1 VSASPNLK
9 LPYLDQNQNQKT
21 VTHNA
26 ALRMLDAL
34 VQLQVQSSALAAPPA
49 SPGDGQCWIVASGG
63 SGAWQGKDLNVAAWQ
78 DGAWMF
84 YAPTIGMLA
93 YNDATASPI
102 LWTGSAWAPFGG
114 GSGGAVT
121 SVAGRTGA
129 VTLGV
134 ADVGGAAPLASP
146 ALSGTPTAPT
156 PTAGD
161 NTTKLATTA
170 FVAAAAAGG
179 GAVTSVAGR
188 TGAVTLAVAD
198 VGGAAPL
205 ASPALSGTPTA
216 PTPTA
221 GDSTTKL
228 ATTGFVAASFLTAA
242 AAGSTYAPLAS
253 PVLTGTPQAPT
264 PAAGDSSGKIATTGF
279 VTANFVTYAYAG
291 ANYATSA
298 NASLTGTPTAPTQPQ
313 NNNSTRIATTAYA
326 DRAAAAII
334 GRTQVS
340 DAAYAVLATDRTI
353 AVTALTAARTL
364 TLPAASAYP
373 AGATLTVVDESGA
386 CSATSTVT
394 IAAAGTDTVNGA
406 ASAVLSAPN
415 SYLALESNTAN
426 KWTVIDQPS
435 GVVSGLNG
443 GPLAGFRNRV
453 IDGNF
458 AINQRGQVSGT
469 ALAAAAYGHDRWKA
483 GASGCT
489 YTFAAATPDTLLT
502 VTAGTLTQV
511 IEAANVEGGTYT
523 LSWTGTATARVYQG
537 TAAGSYVASPLV
549 VTGLSAGA
557 NTTIEFSLG
566 TLGKVQFEP
575 GPVATP
581 FERRSI
587 SIELMLCQRY
597 YVALLSPNVYLY
609 FYSYNIATA
618 TPVLAYL
625 LPVQMRAAPTLT
637 IVGAWVTSNSS
648 QPTTGGV
655 GSASFALTVTVPAT
669 GAFVCQ
675 NTNAGTGLTLSA
687 EL

>member
-1 VSASPNLK
+1 MSNTPNLK

-34 VQLQVQSSALAAPPA
+34 VQLQIQSSALAAPPA

-84 YAPTIGMLA
+84 YAPTTGTLA

-102 LWTGSAWAPFGG
+102 VWTGSAWAPLAG
-114 GSGGAVT
+114 GSGAVTSVAGRTGAVTLGVADVGGAAPLASPVLTGTPSAPTAVAGDSTTKLATTAFVAAATAGGGAVT

-146 ALSGTPTAPT
+146 ALTGTPSAPT
-156 PTAGD
+156 
-161 NTTKLATTA
+161 
-170 FVAAAAAGG
+170 
-179 GAVTSVAGR
+179 AV
-188 TGAVTLAVAD
+188 
-198 VGGAAPL
+198 
-205 ASPALSGTPTA
+205 
-216 PTPTA
+216 A

-242 AAGSTYAPLAS
+242 TAGSTYAPLAS

-279 VTANFVTYAYAG
+279 VTASFVTYAYAG

-313 NNNSTRIATTAYA
+313 NNSSTRIATTAYA

-340 DAAYAVLATDRTI
+340 DAAYTVLASDRTV
-353 AVTALTAARTL
+353 AVTALTAARVL

-373 AGATLTVVDESGA
+373 AGAALTIVDESGA

-406 ASAVLSAPN
+406 ANAVLAAPYA
-415 SYLALESNTAN
+415 YLALESNTAN

-453 IDGNF
+453 INGNF
-458 AINQRGQVSGT
+458 AINQRVQASGT

-483 GASGCT
+483 GAAGGT
-489 YTFAAATPDTLLT
+489 YTFTAAAPDTLLT

-511 IEAANVEGGTYT
+511 IEAANVEGGAYT
-523 LSWTGTATARVYQG
+523 LSWAGTATARVYQG
-537 TAAGSYVASPLV
+537 TAAGAYVASPLV

-557 NTTIEFSLG
+557 NTTIEFGPG

-581 FERRSI
+581 FERRPLSV
-587 SIELMLCQRY
+587 ELALCLRY
-597 YVALLSPNVYLY
+597 YTSLLSPNVYIY
-609 FYSYNIATA
+609 FYAYNVATA
-618 TPVLAYL
+618 TPILAYL
-625 LPVQMRAAPTLT
+625 LPVQMRATPTIT
-637 IVGAWVTSNSS
+637 IVGSWVTSNSS
-648 QPTTGGV
+648 QPSLAGTGSG
-655 GSASFALTVTVPAT
+655 SFALSVTVAAT

>member
-1 VSASPNLK
+1 VSNTPNLK

-34 VQLQVQSSALAAPPA
+34 VQLQIQSSALAAPPA

-63 SGAWQGKDLNVAAWQ
+63 SGAWLGKDLNVAAWQ

-84 YAPTIGMLA
+84 YAPTTGTLA

-102 LWTGSAWAPFGG
+102 VWTGSAWAPLAG
-114 GSGGAVT
+114 GSGAVT

-146 ALSGTPTAPT
+146 ALTGTPSAPT
-156 PTAGD
+156 AVAGD
-161 NTTKLATTA
+161 STTKLATTA
-170 FVAAAAAGG
+170 FVAAATAGG

-188 TGAVTLAVAD
+188 TGAVTLGVAD
-198 VGGAAPL
+198 VAGAAPL
-205 ASPALSGTPTA
+205 ASPALTGTPSA
-216 PTPTA
+216 PTA
-221 GDSTTKL
+221 VVGDSTTKL
-228 ATTGFVAASFLTAA
+228 ATTGFVAASFLTTAT
-242 AAGSTYAPLAS
+242 AGSTYAPLAS

-279 VTANFVTYAYAG
+279 VTASFVTYAYAG

-340 DAAYAVLATDRTI
+340 DAAYAVLATDRTV

-373 AGATLTVVDESGA
+373 AGAALTIVDESGA

-394 IAAAGTDTVNGA
+394 IATAGTDTVNGA
-406 ASAVLSAPN
+406 ANAVLAAPY

-426 KWTVIDQPS
+426 KWTVIDAPS

-453 IDGNF
+453 INGNF
-458 AINQRGQVSGT
+458 AINQRVGASGT

-483 GASGCT
+483 GAAGCT
-489 YTFAAATPDTLLT
+489 YTFTAATPDTLLT
-502 VTAGTLTQV
+502 VTAGTLAQV
-511 IEAANVEGGTYT
+511 IEAANIEGGPFV
-523 LSWTGTATARVYQG
+523 LSWAGTATARVYQG
-537 TAAGSYVASPLV
+537 TAAGAYVASPLV

-557 NTTIEFSLG
+557 NTTVEFATG
-566 TLGKVQFEP
+566 TLGRVQFEP

-581 FERRSI
+581 FERRPI
-587 SIELMLCQRY
+587 GTETVLCQRFY
-597 YVALLSPNVYLY
+597 QSGLIGTLAVATLAQQALGLSNNFSV
-609 FYSYNIATA
+609 
-618 TPVLAYL
+618 V
-625 LPVQMRAAPTLT
+625 MRIAPTLT
-637 IVGAWVTSNSS
+637 FQAPFQNVNSS
-648 QPTTGGV
+648 APVSDSVSATWFRFYVTATAA
-655 GSASFALTVTVPAT
+655 GSCLY
-669 GAFVCQ
+669 
-675 NTNAGTGLTLSA
+675 GTYFLASA